1 MDTLDTF
8 DPNGVGLDNGA
19 YFGLPFDAANEA
31 RLVLISAPWDVTV
44 SYGTGTSEAPDAI
57 IEASMQLD
65 LCDAAVARRVAA
77 RAIATADIDYCAVGG
92 LRNGCASDAER
103 VIAPPRRAAGRSPT
117 MTVWHAKSAA

>member
-1 MDTLDTF
+1 MNTLDTF

-19 YFGLPFDAANEA
+19 YFGLPFTPDEA

-65 LCDAAVARRVAA
+65 LCDGSASPRPTSTTRCW
-77 RAIATADIDYCAVGG
+77 R
-92 LRNGCASDAER
+92 LRNGCARTPS
-103 VIAPPRRAAGRSPT
+103 G
-117 MTVWHAKSAA
+117 